1 MIAVGTLNSSRSWAP
16 TVTGGGI
23 DGQLA
28 IRLVTIAMHQ
38 MLFPVRMSLATSSR
52 GGANTVI
59 SDCCDDDTLS
69 RARLGH
75 RTRTSNISNDI
86 AVCHITVHH
95 INVHHITVYHITV
108 PHITVHH
115 IIVHLIT
122 VQHIIA
128 QHITALYTTS
138 PCTIALYSTLLVL
151 TGQGRA
157 LHWPSAHPRCR
168 RGRDETIP
176 CERACQRCEFHHHQH

>member
-1 MIAVGTLNSSRSWAP
+1 M
-16 TVTGGGI
+16 
-23 DGQLA
+23 A

-95 INVHHITVYHITV
+95 INVHIVSRIHIQC
-108 PHITVHH
+108 
-115 IIVHLIT
+115 L
-122 VQHIIA
+122 
-128 QHITALYTTS
+128 
-138 PCTIALYSTLLVL
+138 
-151 TGQGRA
+151 
-157 LHWPSAHPRCR
+157 
-168 RGRDETIP
+168 
-176 CERACQRCEFHHHQH
+176 HHHTDRYNRNNPLLNAEYCIEFQTIMWL